1 MKNQKNWVEEWYLDR
16 SGKIV
21 GAIICLLTFAV
32 GMAAFGVLA
41 YLVAQFGTELL
52 WNPDQ
57 GYYGTTYYENALKC
71 DVTEIL
77 ENALEGYWNASEGKF
92 SVVEVGDAALIHEY
106 DMDLVQSA
114 YEREEIPSDLAA
126 LNIYEKYH
134 GGEPRA
140 GSSMF
145 CYYSKAYALLTSLKN
160 KNAYVYMTNDAII
173 DMMERRGYR
182 NSGYCISS
190 RFSEDAIFLFTG
202 VTKLGGENSK
212 SDDNYETSTEEYYNY
227 SMIAQKSG
235 KTDNSD
241 TVYATNRYPNLDKV
255 GYLVYEPS
263 TQMFYTPWNNFF
275 QGEPYNVY
283 RVEDILNAVAENG
296 VTVGNTDSILFPML
310 WAKTCTI
317 SDAFAY
323 SAKEQMAIEQAKQSP
338 LMEQD
343 RFSYYIKSGN
353 KTCSN
358 VDNVKQIEQLREHYR
373 LVDGVSQETG
383 CSFHIAK
390 LLQDSDVAKLVEQFP
405 RNTEILIGLNV
416 DDISVRSGS
425 AAIRGKV
432 LYTFY
437 GQYGGALGVGM
448 AICLILVLVQ
458 GVYLVHAAGRKLED
472 EEGLYLH
479 RTDHIPTEVWFVMYA
494 AGAFCT
500 ILIADGVM
508 DYICA
513 RESIEMAEIAGLS
526 AGGWL
531 PLGLILLLFVM
542 SLSRRI
548 KDKNLWKESILRS
561 VVQGTDSK
569 KRMLGGVERLTIAM
583 ICYVLCNIF
592 ILLLYGW
599 YDGEYSIIPEILIL
613 CFLIV
618 QVIAAIGMG
627 AIVNDARRLLKGMDR
642 VKRGE
647 LQKVSNI
654 KERTLLFRELAD
666 GVSHI
671 SDGLQTAI
679 ENSLKDER
687 MKTELITNV
696 SHDLK
701 TPLTSIINYINLLK
715 TQQMPTK
722 EAEHYVEVLDGKAQ
736 RLKHLTEDLVEAA
749 KATSGN
755 IELEMMP
762 LAFDELMK
770 QSIGEFEDKYA
781 MRKLNLVAAYPEKP
795 VIILADGRRMFR
807 VIENVLQ
814 NAYKYSLEGTRVYAD
829 LTCKNHMAAFTLK
842 NVSAA
847 ELNISTEEL
856 MERFTRGDSARS
868 TEGSGLGLSIAR
880 DLTKLQGGQ
889 FEIYLDG
896 DLFKVIITFPEYIE
910 NVEKDT

>member
-21 GAIICLLTFAV
+21 GAIICLLTFAA

-41 YLVAQFGTELL
+41 YLVAQFGMELL
-52 WNPDQ
+52 WNPGQ
-57 GYYGTTYYENALKC
+57 GYYGTSYYENALEQ
-71 DVTEIL
+71 DVTDIL
-77 ENALEGYWNASEGKF
+77 QNAKTGYWNKAEDKF
-92 SVVEVGDAALIHEY
+92 SIVEVGDAALVHEY
-106 DMDLVQSA
+106 SMDMVKSA
-114 YEREEIPSDLAA
+114 YERAEIPESLSA
-126 LNIYEKYH
+126 LNIYEKYQ
-134 GGEPRA
+134 GEESRA
-140 GSSMF
+140 GTSSF
-145 CYYSKAYALLTSLKN
+145 CYYSKAYALLTSLKD
-160 KNAYVYMTNDAII
+160 KNAYVYITRNSMI
-173 DMMERRGYR
+173 DLMEQRGYR
-182 NSGYCISS
+182 NTDYAISS
-190 RFSEDAIFLFTG
+190 RFSENAIFLFTG
-202 VTKLGGENSK
+202 VAKTEGADSK
-212 SDDNYETSTEEYYNY
+212 SDDNYEAVTEDYYNY
-227 SMIAQKSG
+227 SMIAQKKG
-235 KTDNSD
+235 ISD
-241 TVYATNRYPNLDKV
+241 DAQTVYRTDGYPDLERV

-263 TQMFYTPWNNFF
+263 TQMFYTPWNEFF
-275 QGEPYNVY
+275 EGEEYYIY
-283 RVEDILNAVAENG
+283 RVEDILNEIVKNG
-296 VTVGNTDSILFPML
+296 VTVGNTDSMLLPML
-310 WAKTCTI
+310 WTNSCTI
-317 SDAFAY
+317 QDAFTN
-323 SAKEQMAIEQAKQSP
+323 SAEEQIAIEKAKQNP
-338 LMEQD
+338 ILQQD
-343 RFSYYIKSGN
+343 WMLYYIKNGG
-353 KTCSN
+353 KICSN
-358 VDNVKQIEQLREHYR
+358 VDDVTEVEQLREYYR
-373 LVDGVSQETG
+373 IADGISQDTG
-383 CSFHIAK
+383 SSYYIAK
-390 LLQDSDVAKLVEQFP
+390 LLKKENVKTLVSQFP
-405 RNTEILIGLNV
+405 KNTEIWLGINTV
-416 DDISVRSGS
+416 DQEGKSNS
-425 AAIRGKV
+425 AVHRGMI
-432 LYTFY
+432 LYRFY
-437 GQYGGALGVGM
+437 GKYGGILGIVMAL
-448 AICLILVLVQ
+448 CLILVLVQ
-458 GVYLVHAAGRKLED
+458 GVYLVHAAGRRLGD

-494 AGAFCT
+494 AGVFCA
-500 ILIADGVM
+500 ILIADGIM
-508 DYICA
+508 DYIRA
-513 RESIEMAEIAGLS
+513 MESVDLVKIAWLS

-531 PLGLILLLFVM
+531 SFGLVILLFVM
-542 SLSRRI
+542 GLSRRI
-548 KDKNLWKESILRS
+548 KDKNLWKESVIRS
-561 VVQGTDSK
+561 VVRGTDSK
-569 KRMLGGVERLTIAM
+569 KRTLGGVERLTIAM
-583 ICYVLCNIF
+583 ICYVLCNFF

-627 AIVNDARRLLKGMDR
+627 AIVNDARRLLKGMER
-642 VKRGE
+642 VKQGE
-647 LQKVSNI
+647 LQEVSNI
-654 KERTLLFRELAD
+654 KERTLLFCELAD

-781 MRKLNLVAAYPEKP
+781 MRKLNLVATYPEKP

-829 LTCKNHMAAFTLK
+829 LVCEKHTATFTLK

-880 DLTKLQGGQ
+880 DLTRLQGGQ
-889 FEIYLDG
+889 FDIYLDG

-910 NVEKDT
+910 STEMDT